1 MLSRLAKKSFNGK
14 IKDFFEIWNNKI
26 YRKYR
31 KDLLLGNRKNKPCSD
46 CNASGTVHGF
56 KHAKDWKKIFS

>member
-1 MLSRLAKKSFNGK
+1 MGNVMQT
-14 IKDFFEIWNNKI
+14 DFFEIWNNKI